1 MTFKDKLKNDLKV
14 ERYSLSA
21 FASEAQV
28 SVTYLYRIL
37 ACQVVPSIHIASVV
51 PSIHIASSLAVA
63 ASRCTGKTYTP
74 DMFTTVARHDRLA
87 RAEAELDELRSK

>member
-37 ACQVVPSIHIASVV
+37 ACEVV

>member
-37 ACQVVPSIHIASVV
+37 ACQVMPST
-51 PSIHIASSLAVA
+51 HIASSLAVA